1 MKFIKEASSFYK
13 ESSVEVQN
21 TVSQIIKDIRQEG
34 WEAVKKYALSL
45 DKFSGSF
52 QISNEEL
59 YEAEKRL
66 TSSTRKA
73 LERSIRNVRTFHSY
87 QKKLFQSFA
96 CPIENGVTAALRF
109 IPVERAAVYVP
120 AGRYPLP
127 STAVMG
133 VVPAQEA
140 GVSEIVLLSPPTK
153 EGSIS
158 PIIAATASLL
168 GVSEVWALGGAHGIA
183 AMALGAGPVKKVD
196 MIVGPGN
203 AYVTEAK
210 RLLSGEVGID
220 GLAGPSEVLIIAD
233 ETANPLWL
241 AADIAAQSEHDPMA
255 ASTLLCTD
263 EETALKTLWE
273 LEALFK
279 TLDTAETIKQAWK
292 NNGTLAI
299 CSLDEAIQ
307 ESNRRAPEHLQLC
320 LRSGE
325 NILNLCTAY
334 GAAFVGNMSPVPF
347 GDYIGGTNHT
357 LPTQGRARFSGG
369 LWTGTFLRPLT
380 SLTLNSIGASSLSED
395 GITLA
400 ETEGLKAHSLSMA
413 LRRNKL

>member
-52 QISNEEL
+52 QISKEEL
-59 YEAEKRL
+59 YEAEKKL

-73 LERSIRNVRTFHSY
+73 LERAIRNVRTFHSY
-87 QKKLFQSFA
+87 QKKLFQPFA